1 MSPLLERA
9 SCSFIATQM
18 SRTLDWSSICSSD
31 HKTRVKF
38 LEAVANWSSI
48 TYPPSHS
55 VRPANMSLVPL
66 YVVCSHS
73 CLFFSLLGHARLTGP
88 SGTGCLI
95 CAQSSQ
101 SLFVISDGHAAAWS
115 ADLKE
120 FTVIHN
126 IHTILGFIDNLA

>member
-73 CLFFSLLGHARLTGP
+73 CFFFS
-88 SGTGCLI
+88 SGTREADKAIRYRLVDLR
-95 CAQSSQ
+95 A
-101 SLFVISDGHAAAWS
+101 VISVPVCNLGRS
-115 ADLKE
+115 RRSMVSGFE
-120 FTVIHN
+120 RIH
-126 IHTILGFIDNLA
+126 GDPQYPYNLPFYR